1 MFQHIIV
8 LLYKIK
14 SCVLQDFLLDLIMP
28 KKINFFKRLL
38 IWRYKHISEKNF
50 LFLLSLVI
58 GLLAGLVSVF
68 IKNITF
74 AIEAVFEKGIIL
86 SENSIYFILPI
97 IGLLLV
103 FLFVKY
109 ISKKPGEHAI
119 PSILFSLSKRDG
131 IINKRNIYLPLI
143 TAPLTVGFGG
153 SVGLLGPAIAS
164 ASAISS
170 NLGRLIHIDRKT
182 RSLLIG
188 CASAGAIA
196 SIFKS
201 PIAAIIFA
209 IEVFSLDLTFAS
221 LLPLLI
227 ASVSSVITSYFFLG
241 DSVLFD
247 FTVSEKFEI
256 KDTLFYI
263 VLGIGTGVASI
274 YFTKIYFAITA
285 LFTKLKSARHRLLI
299 GGLSIGVMLYFI
311 PPLYGEG
318 FGFINDLM
326 LGNDTQA
333 IGSSLFDNYLDNIWV
348 VIALLFGI
356 TIFKAVAM
364 TTTFAAGGTGG
375 IIIPTLVMGSSLG
388 NLVAKII
395 NNCGLGFSVSEANFT
410 LIGMAGL
417 ISGVLHAPLTAIFLI
432 AEITGGYQ
440 LFIPLMITASMS
452 FIINKNTLNH
462 TIYTKELLEKG
473 ELLTQDKDQSVL
485 TLMKLDTVIEQN
497 FITLYPEMTLGD
509 MLKNGVA
516 KSNRNL
522 FPVTDAEQNFMGIIL
537 LNDIRTVMFDQSLYN
552 STTVQ
557 TFMQKPPEF
566 IVYEKDSMKKVMQ
579 KFQDSGAWNLPVI
592 KDNKYYGFVS
602 KSKLLTAYRRE
613 LINFTS

>member
-1 MFQHIIV
+1 
-8 LLYKIK
+8 
-14 SCVLQDFLLDLIMP
+14 MP
-28 KKINFFKRLL
+28 SKTNFFKRIL
-38 IWRYKHISEKNF
+38 IWRYKHISERNF
-50 LFLLSLVI
+50 LFLLSLII
-58 GLLAGLVSVF
+58 GLLAGLISVF

-74 AIEAVFEKGIIL
+74 AIEAILEKGIVL
-86 SENSIYFILPI
+86 TENSIYFILPI
-97 IGLLLV
+97 IGLFLV
-103 FLFVKY
+103 YLFVKY
-109 ISKKPGEHAI
+109 VSKKPSSHAI
-119 PSILFSLSKRDG
+119 PTILFSLSKRNGLID
-131 IINKRNIYLPLI
+131 KKNIYLPLI

-153 SVGLLGPAIAS
+153 SVGLLGPAILS
-164 ASAISS
+164 ASAVSS
-170 NLGRLIHIDRKT
+170 NLSRLLHIDKKT
-182 RSLLIG
+182 RSLLIA

-201 PIAAIIFA
+201 PIAAVIFA

-247 FTVSEKFEI
+247 FTVSEKFQI

-274 YFTKIYFAITA
+274 YFSKIYFGITS
-285 LFTKLKSARHRLLI
+285 FFNRFKSARQKLII
-299 GGLSIGVMLYFI
+299 GGLAIGVMLFFI

-326 LGNDTQA
+326 LGNDVKALGNTP
-333 IGSSLFDNYLDNIWV
+333 FNDHLDNIWI
-348 VIALLFGI
+348 VIGLLFGI
-356 TIFKAVAM
+356 TIFKAIAM

-375 IIIPTLVMGSSLG
+375 IIIPTLVMGSALG
-388 NLVAKII
+388 NVVAKVI

-417 ISGVLHAPLTAIFLI
+417 IAGVLHAPLTAIFLI
-432 AEITGGYQ
+432 AEITGGYE
-440 LFIPLMITASMS
+440 LFVPLMITASMS
-452 FIINKNTLNH
+452 FIINKNGLDH

-473 ELLTQDKDQSVL
+473 ALITQDKDKSVL
-485 TLMKLDTVIEQN
+485 TLMKLDSVIEQD
-497 FITLYPEMTLGD
+497 FIQLQPEMSLGE

-522 FPVTDAEQNFMGIIL
+522 FPVTDAESNFMGIIL
-537 LNDIRTVMFDQSLYN
+537 LDDIRTVMFDQSLYT
-552 STTVQ
+552 STTVE

-566 IVYEKDSMKKVMQ
+566 IIYEKDSMQRVMK

-592 KDNKYYGFVS
+592 KNNKYFGFVS

>member
-1 MFQHIIV
+1 
-8 LLYKIK
+8 
-14 SCVLQDFLLDLIMP
+14 MP
-28 KKINFFKRLL
+28 SKTNFFKRIL
-38 IWRYKHISEKNF
+38 IWRYKHISERNF
-50 LFLLSLVI
+50 LFLLSLII
-58 GLLAGLVSVF
+58 GLLAGLISVF

-74 AIEAVFEKGIIL
+74 AIEAILEKGIVL
-86 SENSIYFILPI
+86 TENSIYFILPI
-97 IGLLLV
+97 IGLFLV
-103 FLFVKY
+103 YLFVKY
-109 ISKKPGEHAI
+109 VSKKPSSHAI
-119 PSILFSLSKRDG
+119 PTILFSLSKRNGLID
-131 IINKRNIYLPLI
+131 KKNIYLPLI

-153 SVGLLGPAIAS
+153 SVGLLGPAILS
-164 ASAISS
+164 ASAVSS
-170 NLGRLIHIDRKT
+170 NLSRLLHIDKKT
-182 RSLLIG
+182 RSLLIA

-201 PIAAIIFA
+201 PIAAVIFA

-247 FTVSEKFEI
+247 FTVSEKFQI

-274 YFTKIYFAITA
+274 YFSKIYFGITS
-285 LFTKLKSARHRLLI
+285 FFNRFKSARQKLII
-299 GGLSIGVMLYFI
+299 GGLAIGVMLFFI

-326 LGNDTQA
+326 LGNDVKALGNTP
-333 IGSSLFDNYLDNIWV
+333 FNDHLDNIWI
-348 VIALLFGI
+348 VIGLLFGI
-356 TIFKAVAM
+356 TIFKAIAM

-375 IIIPTLVMGSSLG
+375 IIIPTLVMGSALG
-388 NLVAKII
+388 NVVAKVI

-417 ISGVLHAPLTAIFLI
+417 IAGVLHAPLTAIFLI
-432 AEITGGYQ
+432 AEITGGYE
-440 LFIPLMITASMS
+440 LFVPLMITASMS
-452 FIINKNTLNH
+452 FIINKNGLDH

-473 ELLTQDKDQSVL
+473 ALITQDKDKSVL
-485 TLMKLDTVIEQN
+485 TLMKLDSVIEQD
-497 FITLYPEMTLGD
+497 FIQLQPEMSLGE

-522 FPVTDAEQNFMGIIL
+522 FPVTDAESNFMGIIL
-537 LNDIRTVMFDQSLYN
+537 LDDIRTVMFDQSLYT
-552 STTVQ
+552 STTVE

-566 IVYEKDSMKKVMQ
+566 IIYEKDSMQRVMK
-579 KFQDSGAWNLPVI
+579 KFQNSGAWNLPVI
-592 KDNKYYGFVS
+592 KNNKYFGFVS

>member
-1 MFQHIIV
+1 
-8 LLYKIK
+8 
-14 SCVLQDFLLDLIMP
+14 MP
-28 KKINFFKRLL
+28 SKTNFFKRIL
-38 IWRYKHISEKNF
+38 IWRYKHISERNF
-50 LFLLSLVI
+50 LFLLSLII
-58 GLLAGLVSVF
+58 GLLAGLISVF

-74 AIEAVFEKGIIL
+74 AIEAILEKGIVL
-86 SENSIYFILPI
+86 TENSIYFILPI
-97 IGLLLV
+97 IGLFLV
-103 FLFVKY
+103 YLFVKY
-109 ISKKPGEHAI
+109 VSKKPSSHAI
-119 PSILFSLSKRDG
+119 PTILFSLSKRNGLID
-131 IINKRNIYLPLI
+131 KKNIYLPLI

-153 SVGLLGPAIAS
+153 SVGLLGPAILS
-164 ASAISS
+164 ASAVSS
-170 NLGRLIHIDRKT
+170 NLSRLLHIDKKT
-182 RSLLIG
+182 RSLLIA

-201 PIAAIIFA
+201 PIAAVIFA

-247 FTVSEKFEI
+247 FTVSEKFQI

-274 YFTKIYFAITA
+274 YFSKIYFGITS
-285 LFTKLKSARHRLLI
+285 FFNRFKSARQKLII
-299 GGLSIGVMLYFI
+299 GGLAIGVMLFFI

-326 LGNDTQA
+326 LGNDVKALGNTP
-333 IGSSLFDNYLDNIWV
+333 FNDHLDNIWI
-348 VIALLFGI
+348 VIGLLFGI
-356 TIFKAVAM
+356 TIFKAIAM

-375 IIIPTLVMGSSLG
+375 IIIPTLVMGSALG
-388 NLVAKII
+388 NVVAKVI

-417 ISGVLHAPLTAIFLI
+417 IAGVLHAPLTAIFLI
-432 AEITGGYQ
+432 AEITGGYE
-440 LFIPLMITASMS
+440 LFVPLMITASMS
-452 FIINKNTLNH
+452 FIINKNGLDH

-473 ELLTQDKDQSVL
+473 ALITQDKDKSVL
-485 TLMKLDTVIEQN
+485 TLMKLDSVIEQD
-497 FITLYPEMTLGD
+497 FIQLQPEMSLGE

-522 FPVTDAEQNFMGIIL
+522 FPVTDAESNFMGIIL
-537 LNDIRTVMFDQSLYN
+537 LDDIRTVMFDQSLYA
-552 STTVQ
+552 STTVE

-566 IVYEKDSMKKVMQ
+566 IIYEKDSMQRVMK
-579 KFQDSGAWNLPVI
+579 KFQNSGAWNLPVI
-592 KDNKYYGFVS
+592 KNNKYFGFVS

>member
-1 MFQHIIV
+1 MPT
-8 LLYKIK
+8 K
-14 SCVLQDFLLDLIMP
+14 S
-28 KKINFFKRLL
+28 NFFKRLL

-50 LFLLSLVI
+50 VFLLALLI
-58 GLLAGLVSVF
+58 GLLAGLVAVF
-68 IKNITF
+68 IKNITY
-74 AIEAVFEKGIIL
+74 AIEAIFEKGIIL
-86 SENSIYFILPI
+86 SENSIYFILPVV
-97 IGLLLV
+97 GLFLV
-103 FLFVKY
+103 YLFVKY
-109 ISKKPGEHAI
+109 VSKKPSEHAI
-119 PSILFSLSKRDG
+119 PSILYSLSKQNG
-131 IINKRNIYLPLI
+131 LIKKRKIYLPLI

-170 NLGRLIHIDRKT
+170 NLGQLLHIDRKT

-247 FTVSEKFEI
+247 FTVSEKFQI
-256 KDTLFYI
+256 RDTLFY
-263 VLGIGTGVASI
+263 VLLGIGTGVASI
-274 YFTKIYFAITA
+274 YFTKIYFGITSI
-285 LFTKLKSARHRLLI
+285 FNRFKSARHKLI
-299 GGLSIGVMLYFI
+299 VGGLAIGVMLYFI

-326 LGNDTQA
+326 LGNDTKA
-333 IGSSLFDNYLDNIWV
+333 IGTSLFDNYIDNIWV
-348 VIALLFGI
+348 VILLLFGI
-356 TIFKAVAM
+356 TVFKAIAM
-364 TTTFAAGGTGG
+364 TTTLAAGGTGG

-388 NLVAKII
+388 NLFAKII
-395 NNCGLGFSVSEANFT
+395 NNSGLGVSVSEANFT
-410 LIGMAGL
+410 LIGMSGL
-417 ISGVLHAPLTAIFLI
+417 IAGVLHAPLTAIFLI

-440 LFIPLMITASMS
+440 LFVPLMITASMA
-452 FIINKNTLNH
+452 FIINKNVLNH

-473 ELLTQDKDQSVL
+473 ALLTQDKDKSVL
-485 TLMKLDTVIEQN
+485 TLMNLDSVIEQN
-497 FITLYPEMTLGD
+497 FVVLQPEMTLGD

-516 KSNRNL
+516 KSSRNL
-522 FPVTDAEQNFMGIIL
+522 FPVTDNEQNFMGIIL
-537 LNDIRTVMFDQSLYN
+537 LDDIRTVMFDQSLYD
-552 STTVQ
+552 STTVE
-557 TFMQKPPEF
+557 TFMNRPPEF
-566 IVYEKDSMKKVMQ
+566 IVYEKDSMQKVMQ
-579 KFQDSGAWNLPVI
+579 KFKDSGAWNLPVI
-592 KDNKYYGFVS
+592 KNDKYYGFVS
-602 KSKLLTAYRRE
+602 KSKLLTAYRKE